1 MQRTA
6 AVLRTI
12 FCFIFALIPA
22 TTFAS
27 ESFTLNIPQ
36 RLDASQETGEVR
48 ILLGLSVAPAGSHLV
63 VNGAATLNLGD
74 SQMVAGDSVSF
85 AAANGNHVLITYSP
99 RSNFGADFCAGGS
112 AVAKNIPMR
121 FTGPQ
126 DVVDFAMS
134 SFVVGA
140 PAAECSKVSRRVAD
154 LAATIV
160 PAADAE
166 PRRRRRI
173 SNGRA
178 CGMCIAF

>member
-1 MQRTA
+1 
-6 AVLRTI
+6 
-12 FCFIFALIPA
+12 
-22 TTFAS
+22 
-27 ESFTLNIPQ
+27 
-36 RLDASQETGEVR
+36 
-48 ILLGLSVAPAGSHLV
+48 
-63 VNGAATLNLGD
+63 
-74 SQMVAGDSVSF
+74 MVAGDSVSF

-160 PAADAE
+160 SAADVE

-178 CGMCIAF
+178 CGMCIAFLRSFAVLRRLRMTRRAAACRARHVSSRSAATTDTVRL